1 MSKKSNRNDGF
12 FLTENSSKTR
22 LRDAQNARAN
32 RAEIVK
38 AYSHGKV
45 SRRELVKWG
54 LITAGGALAPIGGL
68 NPYLPSVIGQTFTGK
83 PLADAGGGIPTGMQ
97 PSPLFGVQPFSTPMP
112 RFDVLQRHSS
122 PNTFLTPAPQAQSN
136 QTKQVVDPKLGG

>member
-32 RAEIVK
+32 RAELVK

-68 NPYLPSVIGQTFTGK
+68 NPYLPSASGQTVAVN
-83 PLADAGGGIPTGMQ
+83 PLADAGGGIPTR
-97 PSPLFGVQPFSTPMP
+97 TPP
-112 RFDVLQRHSS
+112 RPV
-122 PNTFLTPAPQAQSN
+122 
-136 QTKQVVDPKLGG
+136 